1 MKVIC
6 AGWGRTGT
14 RSLKYALEHINKQ
27 PSYHMQNIL
36 LNKQDAKKWHNLI
49 FDNTKKNGI
58 TLGLIV
64 KLFCHILV
72 NNPDLNPWETIALE
86 NLSIESG
93 ASYAEIPSI
102 NGKKNII
109 FGSKNLINEATE
121 IFGGDWK
128 IK

>member
-1 MKVIC
+1 MYK
-6 AGWGRTGT
+6 R
-14 RSLKYALEHINKQ
+14 Q
-27 PSYHMQNIL
+27 
-36 LNKQDAKKWHNLI
+36 
-49 FDNTKKNGI
+49 
-58 TLGLIV
+58 
-64 KLFCHILV
+64 
-72 NNPDLNPWETIALE
+72 DLNPWETIALE

>member
-1 MKVIC
+1 MLLFEDGC
-6 AGWGRTGT
+6 GT
-14 RSLKYALEHINKQ
+14 DCWDFFGVFPNRLSI
-27 PSYHMQNIL
+27 
-36 LNKQDAKKWHNLI
+36 D
-49 FDNTKKNGI
+49 
-58 TLGLIV
+58 
-64 KLFCHILV
+64 LFIEA
-72 NNPDLNPWETIALE
+72 DLNPWETIALE

>member
-1 MKVIC
+1 MF
-6 AGWGRTGT
+6 W
-14 RSLKYALEHINKQ
+14 
-27 PSYHMQNIL
+27 
-36 LNKQDAKKWHNLI
+36 I
-49 FDNTKKNGI
+49 FSSI
-58 TLGLIV
+58 QWIYR
-64 KLFCHILV
+64 FIIEA
-72 NNPDLNPWETIALE
+72 DLNPWETIALE